1 MDGFVGVFIAVVFVV
16 GVFIG
21 IGWAVGCLLVR
32 LLIEVCVGLVMLFMV
47 CGWGCLVMF
56 AVGAAVIWA
65 VIGWVLIFF
74 VVLKF
79 CWIVWLNIAVW
90 LFSGNSRV
98 ILLVEVGLN
107 VFMLINCVGSIF
119 AFGLFG

>member
-1 MDGFVGVFIAVVFVV
+1 MDGFVGVFIVVVFVV

-21 IGWAVGCLLVR
+21 IGWVVGCLLVR

-56 AVGAAVIWA
+56 VVGVVVIWV

-79 CWIVWLNIAVW
+79 CWIVWLNIVVW

-119 AFGLFG
+119 VFGLFG